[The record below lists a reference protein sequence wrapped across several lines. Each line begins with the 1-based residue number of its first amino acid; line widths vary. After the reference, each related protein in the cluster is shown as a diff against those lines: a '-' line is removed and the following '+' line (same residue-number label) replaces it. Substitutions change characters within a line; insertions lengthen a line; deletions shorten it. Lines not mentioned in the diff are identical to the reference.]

1 MKAPR
6 PSVFTC
12 LGLVLFAA
20 AAPGVGAQTRS
31 LVDATFNNVTTART
45 AAYPP
50 SAGTRFREV
59 DSGFSGWAG
68 GGQLQLS
75 LAPGY
80 GTNGTGGVHLEILKE
95 GKFYQATFQ
104 KLSFPMLR
112 PGRVIREPLQS
123 LRFSVDAKIPTGK
136 EVIVYLSVDVPK
148 DIMAEAPWSKRLVLG
163 TLRGTDAYQTYAF
176 SGAEIPEDTLN
187 IFINFIRDLQLNGM
201 QETVCSLI
209 FHMNPDGWTAGDGLL
224 FDNVKLSV
232 SDS

>member
-1 MKAPR
+1 MKAIR
-6 PSVFTC
+6 SSLLAC
-12 LGLVLFAA
+12 LGLAFFCA
-20 AAPGVGAQTRS
+20 AAPGAIAQTRS

-45 AAYPP
+45 AVYPP
-50 SAGTRFREV
+50 SQGTRFREV
-59 DSGFSGWAG
+59 DSGFSGWSG

-75 LAPGY
+75 VAPGY
-80 GTNGTGGVHLEILKE
+80 GTNGTGGVHLEIVKE
-95 GKFYQATFQ
+95 GKFYQAAFQ
-104 KLSFPMLR
+104 RLSFPMLQ

-123 LRFSVDAKIPTGK
+123 LRFSVDAKIPAGK

-163 TLRGTDAYQTYAF
+163 TLRGTDTYKTYAF

-209 FHMNPDGWTAGDGLL
+209 LHLDPAGWSAGDGLL
-224 FDNVKLSV
+224 LDNVKLTV